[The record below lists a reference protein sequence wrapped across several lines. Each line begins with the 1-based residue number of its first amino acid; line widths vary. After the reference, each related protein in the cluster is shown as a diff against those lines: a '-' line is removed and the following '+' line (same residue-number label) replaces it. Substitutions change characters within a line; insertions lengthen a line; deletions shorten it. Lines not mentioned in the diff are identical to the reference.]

1 MKLAIIGATGKVGTR
16 IVAEALRRGHTI
28 KAISRNPPAVPS
40 QDGVTSAAGDTGDPE
55 ALAQILAGH
64 DAAVSS
70 VPFRTTDPEK
80 LIRAVRLS
88 GVKRYLVVGG
98 ASSLEVA
105 PGKLLLDSG
114 LVPEFALE
122 EARSGKVFLDAL
134 RLVKDL
140 DWTMLSPSALF
151 TAGERTGVFRLDKD
165 NLLTA
170 ADGKSWISYEDF
182 SIALLDEA
190 EKPKHIRSRF
200 TVGY

>member
-1 MKLAIIGATGKVGTR
+1 MKLAIIGGTGKVGTR
-16 IVAEALRRGHTI
+16 ILAEALRRGHTV
-28 KAISRNPPAVPS
+28 KAISRNPSALAS
-40 QDGVTSAAGDTGDPE
+40 QGGVTSVAGDTDDPE
-55 ALAQILAGH
+55 GLAKLLAGE
-64 DAAVSS
+64 DVVISS

-80 LIRAVRLS
+80 LIQAVRLS
-88 GVKRYLVVGG
+88 GVKRYLIVGG

-114 LVPEFALE
+114 LVPEFALV

-134 RLVKDL
+134 RPIKDL

-151 TAGERTGVFRLDKD
+151 TAGERTGVFRLGKD
-165 NLLTA
+165 NLLTG

-182 SIALLDEA
+182 SIGLLDEV
-190 EKPKHIRSRF
+190 ENPQHLKSRF